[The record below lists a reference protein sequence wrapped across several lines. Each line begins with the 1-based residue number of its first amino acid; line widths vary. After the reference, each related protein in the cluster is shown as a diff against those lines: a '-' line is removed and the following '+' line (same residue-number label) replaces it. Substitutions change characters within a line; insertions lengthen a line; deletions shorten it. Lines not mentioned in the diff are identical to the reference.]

1 MMSWNHVGFAVGEP
15 NWKPFFQETKKIGV
29 HCATT
34 VLSNLVLTVAL
45 NYFFPRWNITPHS
58 ATAIGLVSAI
68 SYTLTHQMIEYFRGD
83 TCQLDHKYKVLLA
96 TAAVGS
102 TYLML
107 GKTCAPRQ
115 LALAF
120 LDVGILEVGLCS
132 TP

>member
-1 MMSWNHVGFAVGEP
+1 MSWNHVGFGTGEP
-15 NWKPFFQETKKIGV
+15 NWKPFIHEAKKVGV

-34 VLSNLVLTVAL
+34 VLSNLVLAVSL
-45 NYFFPRWNITPHS
+45 NHFFPRWSITPYSS
-58 ATAIGLVSAI
+58 ALIGLVSAV
-68 SYTLTHQMIEYFRGD
+68 SYTLTDKLIEHFRGAE
-83 TCQLDHKYKVLLA
+83 CQVEHKYKVLLA

-102 TYLML
+102 SYLML
-107 GKTCAPRQ
+107 GKACTPRQ